1 MSREGRGSG
10 TYMEGLRNLCR
21 ELVGKPE
28 AKRPFV
34 TPRRRWKDNT
44 KMDLK
49 CD

>member
-1 MSREGRGSG
+1 
-10 TYMEGLRNLCR
+10 MEELRNLCR
-21 ELVGKPE
+21 GLVGKPE

-34 TPRRRWKDNT
+34 TPRCRWKYNT